1 MIDNI
6 KTDKAF
12 IASNKYIVRETNFAG
27 TGVIVSY
34 DEEIEKKESMRP
46 SGIKSDNF
54 WFDILIPSEDYLLDL
69 SKPLEE
75 QSNIVKAA
83 FHNTTTNLQTLFYG
97 EALAMDKR
105 LESYLKSVPEN
116 EQIDVYHK
124 EMNYFYEKKYN
135 FLKDLKDGKALIEFI
150 TSCTKTKDVLIAV
163 SFLSNQCGIYGSK
176 YKDNQGERVMIYD
189 AQSNIA
195 VSELHRQEL
204 QNAKLLA

>member
-12 IASNKYIVRETNFAG
+12 IASNKYIVRETNSAG

-34 DEEIEKKESMRP
+34 DEDIEKKESARP

-54 WFDILIPSEDYLLDL
+54 WFDILIPSEEYLLDL
-69 SKPLEE
+69 AKPLEE
-75 QSNIVKAA
+75 QSIIVRAA
-83 FHNTTTNLQTLFYG
+83 FHNTAANLQTLFYG
-97 EALAMDKR
+97 EALAMGKR
-105 LESYLKSVPEN
+105 LESYLNTVPED
-116 EQIDVYHK
+116 EKYEVYQK

-135 FLKDLKDGKALIEFI
+135 FLKDLKDGKELIEFI

-176 YKDNQGERVMIYD
+176 YKDNLGERVMIYD

-204 QNAKLLA
+204 INAKIIA